1 MAGGDNIEGGKQVVS
16 ALHSIPFG
24 NIIGGPLAA
33 CVHAQAEA
41 SQTTLNF
48 IRGFTMADSGIDVDG
63 AEPVT
68 VTFSFVMN
76 GVPTLMTLPLMTL
89 VPIPYMRI
97 EHVNLSFT
105 ADITACS
112 NEKMEARYASEGYKR
127 TEENEKSVSVQSKM
141 GIHVRATT
149 SDMPSGMARML
160 DFFANNLIIQE
171 ALTAQEVS
179 DMRLEAARQRAIR
192 RNDEAEKARIEAQQA
207 QEKARREAQEKA
219 RREEQEKRQLHR
231 QIALLIR
238 DLKYKKET
246 EEARRL
252 YEERQAKLAEA
263 AKEARNKRLEQLKES
278 AGRTSSLLGGK
289 VRPGGRGKGTT
300 LGVYVSQTVKEQ
312 VKELQEKLKH
322 QQEEEERQ
330 RQAEEAKKQE
340 AEKPSAPQDQS
351 AGSTSSATS
360 GRVYPNGKGSFMGD
374 SSGSSSTGSNTSTGS
389 SGRVYPNGKGAFM
402 DASSGS
408 SSTGSSTSSGTSGR
422 VYPNRRGTILDTP
435 NDSSSSS
442 TPTRAYPSGKGA
454 FMDSSSSSS
463 TSSGSSSATGSSSSS
478 STPTRAYPSGKG
490 AFMDSS
496 STSSTSP
503 GSSSATGS
511 SSSSSTPTR
520 AYPSGKGAFMD
531 SSNSSSTTGSS
542 SSGTSSGSSTV
553 GSSSSSSTPNRAYPK
568 GKGAYL
574 GASARS
580 YLAGMGAAAAPKAG
594 SDDKDA
600 KPTEPQQTDAQQVQ
614 AKKLAEQMRLQGKKI
629 MVGRNVRRKK

>member
-171 ALTAQEVS
+171 TLTAQEVS

-219 RREEQEKRQLHR
+219 RREEQEKRQLHQ

-300 LGVYVSQTVKEQ
+300 LGVYFSQTAKEQ
-312 VKELQEKLKH
+312 VKELQEKFKQ
-322 QQEEEERQ
+322 QQEEEERR

-340 AEKPSAPQDQS
+340 AEKPSAPHDQS
-351 AGSTSSATS
+351 AGSTSSATP
-360 GRVYPNGKGSFMGD
+360 GRVYPNGKGSFMG
-374 SSGSSSTGSNTSTGS
+374 
-389 SGRVYPNGKGAFM
+389 
-402 DASSGS
+402 ASSGS
-408 SSTGSSTSSGTSGR
+408 SSTGSSTSTGTPGRVYPNGKGSFMGASSGSSSTGSGTSSGTSGR
-422 VYPNRRGTILDTP
+422 AYPNRRGTILDTP
-435 NDSSSSS
+435 NDTSSSS
-442 TPTRAYPSGKGA
+442 TPTRAYPNGKGA
-454 FMDSSSSSS
+454 FMD
-463 TSSGSSSATGSSSSS
+463 T
-478 STPTRAYPSGKG
+478 
-490 AFMDSS
+490 
-496 STSSTSP
+496 
-503 GSSSATGS
+503 
-511 SSSSSTPTR
+511 
-520 AYPSGKGAFMD
+520 
-531 SSNSSSTTGSS
+531 SNSSSTASS
-542 SSGTSSGSSTV
+542 SSP
-553 GSSSSSSTPNRAYPK
+553 SSTPTRAYPK

-600 KPTEPQQTDAQQVQ
+600 KPAESQQSESRPTRAQ
-614 AKKLAEQMRLQGKKI
+614 LLRGQMPSLGKKAI
-629 MVGRNVRRKK
+629 NIRSLRKKK

>member
-97 EHVNLSFT
+97 EHINLSFT

-171 ALTAQEVS
+171 TLTAQEVS

-252 YEERQAKLAEA
+252 DEERQAKLAEA

-322 QQEEEERQ
+322 QQEEEERR

-340 AEKPSAPQDQS
+340 TEKPSTPQDQS
-351 AGSTSSATS
+351 AGSTSSATPGRVYPNGKGSFMGASGGSSSTGSSTSTVSS

-374 SSGSSSTGSNTSTGS
+374 SSGSSSTGSG
-389 SGRVYPNGKGAFM
+389 
-402 DASSGS
+402 
-408 SSTGSSTSSGTSGR
+408 TSSGTSGR

-454 FMDSSSSSS
+454 FMDSSSTSS

-478 STPTRAYPSGKG
+478 STPT
-490 AFMDSS
+490 
-496 STSSTSP
+496 
-503 GSSSATGS
+503 
-511 SSSSSTPTR
+511 
-520 AYPSGKGAFMD
+520 
-531 SSNSSSTTGSS
+531 
-542 SSGTSSGSSTV
+542 
-553 GSSSSSSTPNRAYPK
+553 RAYPK

-594 SDDKDA
+594 SDDNDA
-600 KPTEPQQTDAQQVQ
+600 KTAESQQSESRPTRAQ
-614 AKKLAEQMRLQGKKI
+614 LLRGQMPSLGKKAI
-629 MVGRNVRRKK
+629 NIRSLRKKK

>member
-127 TEENEKSVSVQSKM
+127 TEESEKSVSVQSKM

-171 ALTAQEVS
+171 TLTAQEVS

-207 QEKARREAQEKA
+207 QEKARWEAQEKA
-219 RREEQEKRQLHR
+219 RREEQEKRQLHQ

-300 LGVYVSQTVKEQ
+300 LGVYASQTVKEQ
-312 VKELQEKLKH
+312 VKEFQEKFKQ
-322 QQEEEERQ
+322 QQEEEERR

-340 AEKPSAPQDQS
+340 AEKPSTPQDQS
-351 AGSTSSATS
+351 AGSTSSATP
-360 GRVYPNGKGSFMGD
+360 GRVYPNGKGSFMG
-374 SSGSSSTGSNTSTGS
+374 
-389 SGRVYPNGKGAFM
+389 
-402 DASSGS
+402 ASSGS

-422 VYPNRRGTILDTP
+422 AYPNRRGTILDTP
-435 NDSSSSS
+435 NDTSSSS
-442 TPTRAYPSGKGA
+442 TPTRAYPNGKGA
-454 FMDSSSSSS
+454 FMDTSNSSS
-463 TSSGSSSATGSSSSS
+463 TASSSSSS

-490 AFMDSS
+490 AFMD
-496 STSSTSP
+496 T
-503 GSSSATGS
+503 
-511 SSSSSTPTR
+511 
-520 AYPSGKGAFMD
+520 
-531 SSNSSSTTGSS
+531 SNSSSTTGSS

-600 KPTEPQQTDAQQVQ
+600 KPAESQQSESRPTRAQ
-614 AKKLAEQMRLQGKKI
+614 LLRGQMPSLGKKAI
-629 MVGRNVRRKK
+629 NIRSLRKKK

>member
-127 TEENEKSVSVQSKM
+127 TEESEKSVSVQSKM

-171 ALTAQEVS
+171 TLTAQEVS

-300 LGVYVSQTVKEQ
+300 LGVYASQTVKEQ

-322 QQEEEERQ
+322 QQEEEERR

-340 AEKPSAPQDQS
+340 TEKPSTPQDQS
-351 AGSTSSATS
+351 AGSTSSATP

-374 SSGSSSTGSNTSTGS
+374 
-389 SGRVYPNGKGAFM
+389 
-402 DASSGS
+402 SSGS

-454 FMDSSSSSS
+454 FMDSSSS
-463 TSSGSSSATGSSSSS
+463 
-478 STPTRAYPSGKG
+478 
-490 AFMDSS
+490 
-496 STSSTSP
+496 SSTSP

-553 GSSSSSSTPNRAYPK
+553 GSSSSSSTPTRAYPK

-600 KPTEPQQTDAQQVQ
+600 KPAESQQSESRPTRAQ
-614 AKKLAEQMRLQGKKI
+614 LLRGQMPSLGKKAI
-629 MVGRNVRRKK
+629 NIRSLRKKK

>member
-1 MAGGDNIEGGKQVVS
+1 MVS

-127 TEENEKSVSVQSKM
+127 TEESEKSVSVQSKM

-171 ALTAQEVS
+171 TLTAQEVS

-219 RREEQEKRQLHR
+219 RREEQEKRQLHQ

-300 LGVYVSQTVKEQ
+300 LGVYFSQTAKEQ
-312 VKELQEKLKH
+312 VKELQEKFKQ
-322 QQEEEERQ
+322 QQEEEERR
-330 RQAEEAKKQE
+330 RQVEEAKKQE

-351 AGSTSSATS
+351 AGSTSSATP
-360 GRVYPNGKGSFMGD
+360 GRVYPNGKGSFMG
-374 SSGSSSTGSNTSTGS
+374 
-389 SGRVYPNGKGAFM
+389 
-402 DASSGS
+402 ASSGS
-408 SSTGSSTSSGTSGR
+408 SSTGSSTLSGTSGR
-422 VYPNRRGTILDTP
+422 AYPNRRGTILDTP
-435 NDSSSSS
+435 NDTSSSS

-454 FMDSSSSSS
+454 FMDTSNSSS
-463 TSSGSSSATGSSSSS
+463 TASSSSSS

-490 AFMDSS
+490 AFMD
-496 STSSTSP
+496 T
-503 GSSSATGS
+503 
-511 SSSSSTPTR
+511 
-520 AYPSGKGAFMD
+520 
-531 SSNSSSTTGSS
+531 SNSSSTTGSS

-553 GSSSSSSTPNRAYPK
+553 GSSSPSSTPTRAYPK

-594 SDDKDA
+594 SDDKDT
-600 KPTEPQQTDAQQVQ
+600 KPAESQQSESRPTRAQ
-614 AKKLAEQMRLQGKKI
+614 LLRGQMPSLGKKAI
-629 MVGRNVRRKK
+629 NIRSLRKKK

>member
-171 ALTAQEVS
+171 TLTAQEVS

-246 EEARRL
+246 EE
-252 YEERQAKLAEA
+252 
-263 AKEARNKRLEQLKES
+263 
-278 AGRTSSLLGGK
+278 
-289 VRPGGRGKGTT
+289 
-300 LGVYVSQTVKEQ
+300 
-312 VKELQEKLKH
+312 
-322 QQEEEERQ
+322 
-330 RQAEEAKKQE
+330 
-340 AEKPSAPQDQS
+340 PSAPQDQS
-351 AGSTSSATS
+351 AGSTSSATP
-360 GRVYPNGKGSFMGD
+360 GRVYPNGKGSFMGA
-374 SSGSSSTGSNTSTGS
+374 SG
-389 SGRVYPNGKGAFM
+389 
-402 DASSGS
+402 GS
-408 SSTGSSTSSGTSGR
+408 SSTGSSTSTGTPGR
-422 VYPNRRGTILDTP
+422 V
-435 NDSSSSS
+435 
-442 TPTRAYPSGKGA
+442 
-454 FMDSSSSSS
+454 
-463 TSSGSSSATGSSSSS
+463 
-478 STPTRAYPSGKG
+478 
-490 AFMDSS
+490 
-496 STSSTSP
+496 
-503 GSSSATGS
+503 
-511 SSSSSTPTR
+511 
-520 AYPSGKGAFMD
+520 
-531 SSNSSSTTGSS
+531 
-542 SSGTSSGSSTV
+542 
-553 GSSSSSSTPNRAYPK
+553 
-568 GKGAYL
+568 
-574 GASARS
+574 
-580 YLAGMGAAAAPKAG
+580 
-594 SDDKDA
+594 
-600 KPTEPQQTDAQQVQ
+600 
-614 AKKLAEQMRLQGKKI
+614 
-629 MVGRNVRRKK
+629 

>member
-1 MAGGDNIEGGKQVVS
+1 MAGGDSKEGGKQVVS

-97 EHVNLSFT
+97 EHINLSFT

-127 TEENEKSVSVQSKM
+127 TEESEKSVSVQSKM

-171 ALTAQEVS
+171 TLTAQEVS

-219 RREEQEKRQLHR
+219 RREEQEKRQLHQ

-238 DLKYKKET
+238 DLKYKRET
-246 EEARRL
+246 EEA
-252 YEERQAKLAEA
+252 
-263 AKEARNKRLEQLKES
+263 
-278 AGRTSSLLGGK
+278 
-289 VRPGGRGKGTT
+289 
-300 LGVYVSQTVKEQ
+300 
-312 VKELQEKLKH
+312 
-322 QQEEEERQ
+322 
-330 RQAEEAKKQE
+330 
-340 AEKPSAPQDQS
+340 SAPQDQS
-351 AGSTSSATS
+351 AGSTSSATP

-374 SSGSSSTGSNTSTGS
+374 SSGSSSTGSSTSTGS
-389 SGRVYPNGKGAFM
+389 S
-402 DASSGS
+402 S
-408 SSTGSSTSSGTSGR
+408 R

-463 TSSGSSSATGSSSSS
+463 TS
-478 STPTRAYPSGKG
+478 
-490 AFMDSS
+490 
-496 STSSTSP
+496 P

-511 SSSSSTPTR
+511 SSSSSTPT
-520 AYPSGKGAFMD
+520 
-531 SSNSSSTTGSS
+531 
-542 SSGTSSGSSTV
+542 
-553 GSSSSSSTPNRAYPK
+553 RAYPK

-580 YLAGMGAAAAPKAG
+580 YLAGMGAAAASKAG

-600 KPTEPQQTDAQQVQ
+600 KPTESQQSESQPTRAQ
-614 AKKLAEQMRLQGKKI
+614 LLRGQMPSLGKKAI
-629 MVGRNVRRKK
+629 NIRSLRKKK

>member
-127 TEENEKSVSVQSKM
+127 TEESEKSVSVQSKM

-171 ALTAQEVS
+171 TLTAQEVS

-219 RREEQEKRQLHR
+219 CREEQEKRQLHQ

-322 QQEEEERQ
+322 QQEEEERR

-340 AEKPSAPQDQS
+340 TEKPSAPQDQS
-351 AGSTSSATS
+351 AGSTSSATP
-360 GRVYPNGKGSFMGD
+360 GRVYPNGKGSFMGT
-374 SSGSSSTGSNTSTGS
+374 SSGSSSTGSGTS
-389 SGRVYPNGKGAFM
+389 SGTPGRAYPNKRGTILDTPNDTSSSSTPTRAYPNGKGAFM
-402 DASSGS
+402 DTSNS
-408 SSTGSSTSSGTSGR
+408 SSTA
-422 VYPNRRGTILDTP
+422 
-435 NDSSSSS
+435 SSSSPSS
-442 TPTRAYPSGKGA
+442 TPNRAYPSGKGA
-454 FMDSSSSSS
+454 FMD
-463 TSSGSSSATGSSSSS
+463 T
-478 STPTRAYPSGKG
+478 
-490 AFMDSS
+490 
-496 STSSTSP
+496 
-503 GSSSATGS
+503 
-511 SSSSSTPTR
+511 
-520 AYPSGKGAFMD
+520 
-531 SSNSSSTTGSS
+531 SNSSSTMGSS
-542 SSGTSSGSSTV
+542 SSGTFSGSSTV
-553 GSSSSSSTPNRAYPK
+553 GSSSPSSTPTRAYPK

-594 SDDKDA
+594 SDNKDA
-600 KPTEPQQTDAQQVQ
+600 KPAESQQSESRPTRAQ
-614 AKKLAEQMRLQGKKI
+614 LLRGQMPSLGKKAI
-629 MVGRNVRRKK
+629 NIRSLRKKK

>member
-127 TEENEKSVSVQSKM
+127 TEESEKSVSVQSKM

-160 DFFANNLIIQE
+160 DFFANNLIVQE
-171 ALTAQEVS
+171 TLTAQEVS

-219 RREEQEKRQLHR
+219 RREEQEKRQLHQ

-300 LGVYVSQTVKEQ
+300 LGVYASQTAKEQ
-312 VKELQEKLKH
+312 VKELQEKFKQ
-322 QQEEEERQ
+322 QQEEEERR

-340 AEKPSAPQDQS
+340 AEKPSTPQDQS
-351 AGSTSSATS
+351 AGSTSSATP
-360 GRVYPNGKGSFMGD
+360 GRVYPNGKGSFMG
-374 SSGSSSTGSNTSTGS
+374 
-389 SGRVYPNGKGAFM
+389 
-402 DASSGS
+402 ASSGS

-422 VYPNRRGTILDTP
+422 AYPNRRGTILDTP
-435 NDSSSSS
+435 NDISPSS
-442 TPTRAYPSGKGA
+442 TPTRAYPNGKGA
-454 FMDSSSSSS
+454 FMD
-463 TSSGSSSATGSSSSS
+463 T
-478 STPTRAYPSGKG
+478 
-490 AFMDSS
+490 
-496 STSSTSP
+496 
-503 GSSSATGS
+503 
-511 SSSSSTPTR
+511 
-520 AYPSGKGAFMD
+520 
-531 SSNSSSTTGSS
+531 SNSSSTAS
-542 SSGTSSGSSTV
+542 
-553 GSSSSSSTPNRAYPK
+553 SSSSSSTPNRAYPK

-600 KPTEPQQTDAQQVQ
+600 KPAESQQSESRPTRAQ
-614 AKKLAEQMRLQGKKI
+614 LLRGQMPSLGKKAI
-629 MVGRNVRRKK
+629 NIRSLRKKK

>member
-127 TEENEKSVSVQSKM
+127 TEESEKSVSVQSKM

-171 ALTAQEVS
+171 TLTAQEVS

-207 QEKARREAQEKA
+207 QEKARWEAQEKA
-219 RREEQEKRQLHR
+219 RREEQEKRQLHQ

-300 LGVYVSQTVKEQ
+300 LGAYVSQTVKEQ
-312 VKELQEKLKH
+312 VQELQEKFKH
-322 QQEEEERQ
+322 QQEEEERR

-340 AEKPSAPQDQS
+340 AETPSAPQDQS
-351 AGSTSSATS
+351 AGSTSSATP
-360 GRVYPNGKGSFMGD
+360 GRVYPNGKGSFMG
-374 SSGSSSTGSNTSTGS
+374 
-389 SGRVYPNGKGAFM
+389 
-402 DASSGS
+402 ASSGS

-422 VYPNRRGTILDTP
+422 AYPNRRGTILDTP
-435 NDSSSSS
+435 NDTSSSS
-442 TPTRAYPSGKGA
+442 TPTRAYPNGKGA
-454 FMDSSSSSS
+454 FMDTSNSSSTASSSSSSS
-463 TSSGSSSATGSSSSS
+463 TS
-478 STPTRAYPSGKG
+478 TRAYPNGKG
-490 AFMDSS
+490 AFMD
-496 STSSTSP
+496 T
-503 GSSSATGS
+503 
-511 SSSSSTPTR
+511 
-520 AYPSGKGAFMD
+520 
-531 SSNSSSTTGSS
+531 SNSSSTTGSS

-600 KPTEPQQTDAQQVQ
+600 KPAESQQSESRPTRAQLQRG
-614 AKKLAEQMRLQGKKI
+614 QMPSLGKKAI
-629 MVGRNVRRKK
+629 NIRSLRKKK

>member
-1 MAGGDNIEGGKQVVS
+1 MAGGDNKEGGKQVVS

-68 VTFSFVMN
+68 VTFSFGMN

-97 EHVNLSFT
+97 EHINLSFT

-171 ALTAQEVS
+171 TLTAQEVS

-300 LGVYVSQTVKEQ
+300 LGVYASQTLKEQ

-340 AEKPSAPQDQS
+340 TEKPSAPQDQS

-360 GRVYPNGKGSFMGD
+360 GRAYPNGKGSFMG
-374 SSGSSSTGSNTSTGS
+374 
-389 SGRVYPNGKGAFM
+389 
-402 DASSGS
+402 ASSGS

-422 VYPNRRGTILDTP
+422 VYPNRRGTIMDTP
-435 NDSSSSS
+435 NDSSSSSTPTRAYPSGKGAFMDSSSTSSTSSGSSSTTGSSSSSS

-463 TSSGSSSATGSSSSS
+463 TSSGSSSTTGSSSSS
-478 STPTRAYPSGKG
+478 STPH
-490 AFMDSS
+490 
-496 STSSTSP
+496 
-503 GSSSATGS
+503 
-511 SSSSSTPTR
+511 
-520 AYPSGKGAFMD
+520 
-531 SSNSSSTTGSS
+531 
-542 SSGTSSGSSTV
+542 
-553 GSSSSSSTPNRAYPK
+553 RAYPK

-580 YLAGMGAAAAPKAG
+580 YLAGMGAAAASKAG

-600 KPTEPQQTDAQQVQ
+600 KPAESQQSESQPTRAQ
-614 AKKLAEQMRLQGKKI
+614 LLRGQMSSLGKKAI
-629 MVGRNVRRKK
+629 NIRSLRKKK

>member
-127 TEENEKSVSVQSKM
+127 TEESEKSVSVQSKM

-171 ALTAQEVS
+171 TLTAQEVS

-219 RREEQEKRQLHR
+219 RREEQEKRQLHQ

-252 YEERQAKLAEA
+252 YEERQAKLTEA

-300 LGVYVSQTVKEQ
+300 LGVYFSQTAKEQ
-312 VKELQEKLKH
+312 VKEFQEKLKH
-322 QQEEEERQ
+322 QQEEEERW

-351 AGSTSSATS
+351 AGSTSSATP
-360 GRVYPNGKGSFMGD
+360 GRVYPNGKGSFMG
-374 SSGSSSTGSNTSTGS
+374 
-389 SGRVYPNGKGAFM
+389 
-402 DASSGS
+402 ASSGS
-408 SSTGSSTSSGTSGR
+408 SSTGSSTLSGTSGR
-422 VYPNRRGTILDTP
+422 AYPNRRGTILDTP
-435 NDSSSSS
+435 NDTSSSS

-454 FMDSSSSSS
+454 FMDTSNSSS
-463 TSSGSSSATGSSSSS
+463 TASSSSSS
-478 STPTRAYPSGKG
+478 STPT
-490 AFMDSS
+490 
-496 STSSTSP
+496 
-503 GSSSATGS
+503 
-511 SSSSSTPTR
+511 
-520 AYPSGKGAFMD
+520 
-531 SSNSSSTTGSS
+531 
-542 SSGTSSGSSTV
+542 
-553 GSSSSSSTPNRAYPK
+553 RAYPK

-594 SDDKDA
+594 SDDKDT
-600 KPTEPQQTDAQQVQ
+600 KPAESQQSESRPTRAQ
-614 AKKLAEQMRLQGKKI
+614 LLRGQMPSLGKKAI
-629 MVGRNVRRKK
+629 NIRSLRKKK

>member
-105 ADITACS
+105 ADIMACS

-127 TEENEKSVSVQSKM
+127 TEESEKSVSVQSKM

-171 ALTAQEVS
+171 TLTAQEVS

-207 QEKARREAQEKA
+207 QQAQEKARREAQEKA
-219 RREEQEKRQLHR
+219 RREEQEKRQLHQ

-289 VRPGGRGKGTT
+289 VRPGGRGKGST

-322 QQEEEERQ
+322 QQEEEERR

-351 AGSTSSATS
+351 AGSTSSATP
-360 GRVYPNGKGSFMGD
+360 GRVYPNGKGSFMG
-374 SSGSSSTGSNTSTGS
+374 
-389 SGRVYPNGKGAFM
+389 
-402 DASSGS
+402 ASSGS
-408 SSTGSSTSSGTSGR
+408 SSTGSSTSSGTPGR
-422 VYPNRRGTILDTP
+422 AYPNRRGTILDTP
-435 NDSSSSS
+435 NDTSSSS
-442 TPTRAYPSGKGA
+442 TPTRAYPNGKGA
-454 FMDSSSSSS
+454 FMDTSNSSS
-463 TSSGSSSATGSSSSS
+463 TASSSSSS

-490 AFMDSS
+490 AFMD
-496 STSSTSP
+496 T
-503 GSSSATGS
+503 
-511 SSSSSTPTR
+511 
-520 AYPSGKGAFMD
+520 
-531 SSNSSSTTGSS
+531 SNSSSTTGSS

-600 KPTEPQQTDAQQVQ
+600 KPAESQQSESRPTRAQ
-614 AKKLAEQMRLQGKKI
+614 LLRGQMPSLGKKAI
-629 MVGRNVRRKK
+629 NIRSLRKKK

>member
-76 GVPTLMTLPLMTL
+76 GVPMLMTLPLMTL

-127 TEENEKSVSVQSKM
+127 TEESEKSVSVQSKM

-171 ALTAQEVS
+171 TLTAQEVS

-246 EEARRL
+246 EEA
-252 YEERQAKLAEA
+252 
-263 AKEARNKRLEQLKES
+263 
-278 AGRTSSLLGGK
+278 
-289 VRPGGRGKGTT
+289 
-300 LGVYVSQTVKEQ
+300 
-312 VKELQEKLKH
+312 
-322 QQEEEERQ
+322 
-330 RQAEEAKKQE
+330 
-340 AEKPSAPQDQS
+340 SAPQDQS
-351 AGSTSSATS
+351 AGSTSSATPGRVYPNGKGS
-360 GRVYPNGKGSFMGD
+360 FMGASGGSSSTGSSTSTGTPGRVYPNGKGSFMGD
-374 SSGSSSTGSNTSTGS
+374 SSGSSSTGSSTSTGSFSRVYPNGKGSFMGASGGSSSTGSSTSTGS
-389 SGRVYPNGKGAFM
+389 SGRVYPNGKGSYM
-402 DASSGS
+402 GASSGS
-408 SSTGSSTSSGTSGR
+408 SSTGSSTSTGSSGRVYPNGKGSFMGASGGSSSTGSSTSTGTSGR

-454 FMDSSSSSS
+454 FMDSSSTSSTSTGSSS
-463 TSSGSSSATGSSSSS
+463 TTGSSSSS
-478 STPTRAYPSGKG
+478 STPT
-490 AFMDSS
+490 
-496 STSSTSP
+496 
-503 GSSSATGS
+503 
-511 SSSSSTPTR
+511 
-520 AYPSGKGAFMD
+520 
-531 SSNSSSTTGSS
+531 
-542 SSGTSSGSSTV
+542 
-553 GSSSSSSTPNRAYPK
+553 RAYPK

-600 KPTEPQQTDAQQVQ
+600 KPAESLQSESRPTRAQ
-614 AKKLAEQMRLQGKKI
+614 LLRGQMPSLGKKAI
-629 MVGRNVRRKK
+629 NIRSLRKKK

>member
-171 ALTAQEVS
+171 TLTAQEVS

-246 EEARRL
+246 EEA
-252 YEERQAKLAEA
+252 
-263 AKEARNKRLEQLKES
+263 
-278 AGRTSSLLGGK
+278 
-289 VRPGGRGKGTT
+289 
-300 LGVYVSQTVKEQ
+300 
-312 VKELQEKLKH
+312 
-322 QQEEEERQ
+322 
-330 RQAEEAKKQE
+330 
-340 AEKPSAPQDQS
+340 SAPQDQS
-351 AGSTSSATS
+351 AGSTSSATPGRVYPNGKGSFMGASGGSPSTGSSTSTGTPGRVYPNGKGSFMGASGGSSSTGSSTSTVSSGRVYPNGKGSYMGASSGSSSTGSTSSATS

-374 SSGSSSTGSNTSTGS
+374 
-389 SGRVYPNGKGAFM
+389 
-402 DASSGS
+402 SSGS

-454 FMDSSSSSS
+454 FMDSSSTSS
-463 TSSGSSSATGSSSSS
+463 TSSGSSSTTGSSSSS
-478 STPTRAYPSGKG
+478 STPNRAYPSGN
-490 AFMDSS
+490 
-496 STSSTSP
+496 
-503 GSSSATGS
+503 
-511 SSSSSTPTR
+511 
-520 AYPSGKGAFMD
+520 GAFMD

-553 GSSSSSSTPNRAYPK
+553 GSSSSSSTPTRAYPK

-600 KPTEPQQTDAQQVQ
+600 KPAESQQSESRPTRAQ
-614 AKKLAEQMRLQGKKI
+614 LLRGQMPSLGKKAI
-629 MVGRNVRRKK
+629 NIRSLRKKK

>member
-127 TEENEKSVSVQSKM
+127 TEESEKSVSVQSKM

-171 ALTAQEVS
+171 TLTAQEVS

-207 QEKARREAQEKA
+207 QEKARWEAQEKA
-219 RREEQEKRQLHR
+219 RREEQEKRQLHQ

-300 LGVYVSQTVKEQ
+300 LGAYVSQTVKEQ
-312 VKELQEKLKH
+312 VKELQEKFKH
-322 QQEEEERQ
+322 QQEEEERR

-340 AEKPSAPQDQS
+340 AETPSAPQDQS
-351 AGSTSSATS
+351 AGSTSSATP
-360 GRVYPNGKGSFMGD
+360 GRVYPNGKGSFMG
-374 SSGSSSTGSNTSTGS
+374 
-389 SGRVYPNGKGAFM
+389 
-402 DASSGS
+402 ASSGS

-422 VYPNRRGTILDTP
+422 AYPNRRGTILDTP
-435 NDSSSSS
+435 NDISSSS
-442 TPTRAYPSGKGA
+442 TPTRAYPNGKGA
-454 FMDSSSSSS
+454 FMDTSNSSSTASSSSP
-463 TSSGSSSATGSSSSS
+463 S
-478 STPTRAYPSGKG
+478 STPNRAYPNGKG
-490 AFMDSS
+490 AFMD
-496 STSSTSP
+496 T
-503 GSSSATGS
+503 
-511 SSSSSTPTR
+511 
-520 AYPSGKGAFMD
+520 
-531 SSNSSSTTGSS
+531 SNSSSTTGSS

-553 GSSSSSSTPNRAYPK
+553 GSSSPSSTPTRAYPK

-600 KPTEPQQTDAQQVQ
+600 KPAESQQSASRPTRAQ
-614 AKKLAEQMRLQGKKI
+614 LLRGQMPSLGKKAI
-629 MVGRNVRRKK
+629 NIRSLRKKK

>member
-1 MAGGDNIEGGKQVVS
+1 MAGGDNREGGKQVVS

-171 ALTAQEVS
+171 TLTAQEVS

-252 YEERQAKLAEA
+252 YEERQTKLAEA

-300 LGVYVSQTVKEQ
+300 LGVYASQTVKEQ

-322 QQEEEERQ
+322 QQEEEKRR

-340 AEKPSAPQDQS
+340 AEKPSTPQDQS

-360 GRVYPNGKGSFMGD
+360 GRVYPNGKGSFM
-374 SSGSSSTGSNTSTGS
+374 
-389 SGRVYPNGKGAFM
+389 

-408 SSTGSSTSSGTSGR
+408 SSTGSSTPTGTSGR
-422 VYPNRRGTILDTP
+422 VYPNGKGAYMDASSDTAPSGTPGRVYP
-435 NDSSSSS
+435 NGKGAYMGASDSSSS
-442 TPTRAYPSGKGA
+442 TG
-454 FMDSSSSSS
+454 
-463 TSSGSSSATGSSSSS
+463 GSSSSG
-478 STPTRAYPSGKG
+478 TPNRAYPKG
-490 AFMDSS
+490 RGA
-496 STSSTSP
+496 
-503 GSSSATGS
+503 ATGVS
-511 SSSSSTPTR
+511 S
-520 AYPSGKGAFMD
+520 G
-531 SSNSSSTTGSS
+531 SSTTGSS
-542 SSGTSSGSSTV
+542 SSSG
-553 GSSSSSSTPNRAYPK
+553 TPNRAYPK
-568 GKGAYL
+568 GKGSLL
-574 GASARS
+574 GASGRV
-580 YLAGMGAAAAPKAG
+580 YPAGMRAVAAAQAG

-614 AKKLAEQMRLQGKKI
+614 AKKLVEQMRLQGKKI
-629 MVGRNVRRKK
+629 MAGRNVRRKK

>member
-127 TEENEKSVSVQSKM
+127 TEESEKSVSVQSKM

-171 ALTAQEVS
+171 TLTAQEVS

-219 RREEQEKRQLHR
+219 RREEQEKRQLHQ

-300 LGVYVSQTVKEQ
+300 LGVYFSQTAKEQ
-312 VKELQEKLKH
+312 VKELQEKFKQ
-322 QQEEEERQ
+322 QQEEEERR

-351 AGSTSSATS
+351 AGSTSSATP
-360 GRVYPNGKGSFMGD
+360 GRVYPNGKGSFMG
-374 SSGSSSTGSNTSTGS
+374 
-389 SGRVYPNGKGAFM
+389 
-402 DASSGS
+402 ASSGS

-422 VYPNRRGTILDTP
+422 AYPNRRGTILDTP
-435 NDSSSSS
+435 NDTSSSS
-442 TPTRAYPSGKGA
+442 TPTRAYPNGKGA
-454 FMDSSSSSS
+454 FMDTSNSSSTASSSSPSS
-463 TSSGSSSATGSSSSS
+463 TPNRAYPNGKGAFMDTSNSSSTASSSSSS
-478 STPTRAYPSGKG
+478 STPT
-490 AFMDSS
+490 
-496 STSSTSP
+496 
-503 GSSSATGS
+503 
-511 SSSSSTPTR
+511 
-520 AYPSGKGAFMD
+520 
-531 SSNSSSTTGSS
+531 
-542 SSGTSSGSSTV
+542 
-553 GSSSSSSTPNRAYPK
+553 RAYPK

-600 KPTEPQQTDAQQVQ
+600 KPTESQQSESRPTRTQ
-614 AKKLAEQMRLQGKKI
+614 LLRGQMPSLGKKAI
-629 MVGRNVRRKK
+629 NIRSLRKKK

>member
-97 EHVNLSFT
+97 EHINLSFT

-112 NEKMEARYASEGYKR
+112 NEKMKARYASEGYKR
-127 TEENEKSVSVQSKM
+127 TEESEKSVSVQSKM

-171 ALTAQEVS
+171 TLTAQEVS

-246 EEARRL
+246 EEA
-252 YEERQAKLAEA
+252 
-263 AKEARNKRLEQLKES
+263 
-278 AGRTSSLLGGK
+278 
-289 VRPGGRGKGTT
+289 
-300 LGVYVSQTVKEQ
+300 
-312 VKELQEKLKH
+312 
-322 QQEEEERQ
+322 
-330 RQAEEAKKQE
+330 
-340 AEKPSAPQDQS
+340 SAPQDQS
-351 AGSTSSATS
+351 AGSTSSATP
-360 GRVYPNGKGSFMGD
+360 GRVYPNGKGSFMGA
-374 SSGSSSTGSNTSTGS
+374 SG
-389 SGRVYPNGKGAFM
+389 
-402 DASSGS
+402 GS

-435 NDSSSSS
+435 NDTSSSS
-442 TPTRAYPSGKGA
+442 TPTRAYPNGKGA
-454 FMDSSSSSS
+454 FMD
-463 TSSGSSSATGSSSSS
+463 T
-478 STPTRAYPSGKG
+478 
-490 AFMDSS
+490 
-496 STSSTSP
+496 
-503 GSSSATGS
+503 
-511 SSSSSTPTR
+511 
-520 AYPSGKGAFMD
+520 
-531 SSNSSSTTGSS
+531 SNSSSTAS
-542 SSGTSSGSSTV
+542 
-553 GSSSSSSTPNRAYPK
+553 SSSSSSTPNRAYPK

-580 YLAGMGAAAAPKAG
+580 YLAGMGAAAASKAG
-594 SDDKDA
+594 SDGKDA

-614 AKKLAEQMRLQGKKI
+614 AKKLVEQMRLQGKKI

>member
-127 TEENEKSVSVQSKM
+127 TEESEKSVSVQSKM

-171 ALTAQEVS
+171 TLTAQEVS

-219 RREEQEKRQLHR
+219 RREEQEKRQLHQ

-289 VRPGGRGKGTT
+289 VRPGGRGKGST
-300 LGVYVSQTVKEQ
+300 LGVYVSQTVKASGEIQ
-312 VKELQEKLKH
+312 APARGGGTPAPGRGSQET
-322 QQEEEERQ
+322 E
-330 RQAEEAKKQE
+330 
-340 AEKPSAPQDQS
+340 
-351 AGSTSSATS
+351 
-360 GRVYPNGKGSFMGD
+360 GRKAI
-374 SSGSSSTGSNTSTGS
+374 GS
-389 SGRVYPNGKGAFM
+389 SGPVRWQHIVSHSRPCVSQWQGLLHGCFQWKFIYWQQHINGHLRPCI
-402 DASSGS
+402 S
-408 SSTGSSTSSGTSGR
+408 
-422 VYPNRRGTILDTP
+422 
-435 NDSSSSS
+435 
-442 TPTRAYPSGKGA
+442 
-454 FMDSSSSSS
+454 
-463 TSSGSSSATGSSSSS
+463 
-478 STPTRAYPSGKG
+478 
-490 AFMDSS
+490 
-496 STSSTSP
+496 
-503 GSSSATGS
+503 
-511 SSSSSTPTR
+511 
-520 AYPSGKGAFMD
+520 
-531 SSNSSSTTGSS
+531 
-542 SSGTSSGSSTV
+542 
-553 GSSSSSSTPNRAYPK
+553 
-568 GKGAYL
+568 
-574 GASARS
+574 
-580 YLAGMGAAAAPKAG
+580 
-594 SDDKDA
+594 
-600 KPTEPQQTDAQQVQ
+600 Q
-614 AKKLAEQMRLQGKKI
+614 
-629 MVGRNVRRKK
+629 

>member
-112 NEKMEARYASEGYKR
+112 DEKMEARYASEGYKR
-127 TEENEKSVSVQSKM
+127 TEESEKSVSVQSKM

-171 ALTAQEVS
+171 TLTAQEVS

-192 RNDEAEKARIEAQQA
+192 CNDEAEKARIEAQQA

-219 RREEQEKRQLHR
+219 RREEQEKRQLHQ

-322 QQEEEERQ
+322 QQEEEERR

-351 AGSTSSATS
+351 AGSTSSATP
-360 GRVYPNGKGSFMGD
+360 GRVYPNGKGSFMG
-374 SSGSSSTGSNTSTGS
+374 T
-389 SGRVYPNGKGAFM
+389 
-402 DASSGS
+402 SSGS
-408 SSTGSSTSSGTSGR
+408 SSTGSSTSTGTPGRVYPNGKGSFMGASSGSSSTDRSTSSGTPGR
-422 VYPNRRGTILDTP
+422 AYPNRRGTILDTP
-435 NDSSSSS
+435 SDTSSSS
-442 TPTRAYPSGKGA
+442 TPTRAYPNGKGA
-454 FMDSSSSSS
+454 FMD
-463 TSSGSSSATGSSSSS
+463 T
-478 STPTRAYPSGKG
+478 
-490 AFMDSS
+490 
-496 STSSTSP
+496 
-503 GSSSATGS
+503 
-511 SSSSSTPTR
+511 
-520 AYPSGKGAFMD
+520 
-531 SSNSSSTTGSS
+531 SNSSSTASS
-542 SSGTSSGSSTV
+542 SSP
-553 GSSSSSSTPNRAYPK
+553 SSTPTRAYPK

-600 KPTEPQQTDAQQVQ
+600 KPAESQQSESRPTRAQ
-614 AKKLAEQMRLQGKKI
+614 LLRGQMPSLGKKAI
-629 MVGRNVRRKK
+629 NIRSLRKKK

>member
-171 ALTAQEVS
+171 TLTAQEVS

-219 RREEQEKRQLHR
+219 RREEQEKRQLHQ

-300 LGVYVSQTVKEQ
+300 LGVYFSQTAKEQ
-312 VKELQEKLKH
+312 VKELQEKFKQ
-322 QQEEEERQ
+322 QQEEEERR

-340 AEKPSAPQDQS
+340 AEKPSAPHDQS
-351 AGSTSSATS
+351 AGSTSSATP
-360 GRVYPNGKGSFMGD
+360 GRVYPNGKGSFMG
-374 SSGSSSTGSNTSTGS
+374 
-389 SGRVYPNGKGAFM
+389 
-402 DASSGS
+402 ASSGS
-408 SSTGSSTSSGTSGR
+408 SSTGSSTSTGTPGRVYPNGKGSFMGASSGSSSTGSGTSSGTSGR
-422 VYPNRRGTILDTP
+422 AYPNRRGTILDTP
-435 NDSSSSS
+435 NDTSSSS
-442 TPTRAYPSGKGA
+442 TPTRAYPNGKGA
-454 FMDSSSSSS
+454 FMDTSNSSSTASSSSP
-463 TSSGSSSATGSSSSS
+463 S
-478 STPTRAYPSGKG
+478 STPTRAYPNGKG
-490 AFMDSS
+490 AFMD
-496 STSSTSP
+496 T
-503 GSSSATGS
+503 
-511 SSSSSTPTR
+511 
-520 AYPSGKGAFMD
+520 
-531 SSNSSSTTGSS
+531 SNSSSTASS
-542 SSGTSSGSSTV
+542 SSP
-553 GSSSSSSTPNRAYPK
+553 SSTPTRAYPK

-600 KPTEPQQTDAQQVQ
+600 KPAESQQSESRPTRAQ
-614 AKKLAEQMRLQGKKI
+614 LLRGQMPSLGKKAI
-629 MVGRNVRRKK
+629 NIRSLRKKK

>member
-127 TEENEKSVSVQSKM
+127 TEESEKSVSVQSKM

-171 ALTAQEVS
+171 TLTAQEVS

-219 RREEQEKRQLHR
+219 RREEQEKRQLHQ

-322 QQEEEERQ
+322 QQEEEERR

-351 AGSTSSATS
+351 AGSTSSATP
-360 GRVYPNGKGSFMGD
+360 GRVYPNGKGSFMGA
-374 SSGSSSTGSNTSTGS
+374 SNGSSTTGS
-389 SGRVYPNGKGAFM
+389 STSSGTPGRVYPNGKGSFM
-402 DASSGS
+402 GASSGS
-408 SSTGSSTSSGTSGR
+408 SSTGRSTSSGTPGR

-435 NDSSSSS
+435 NDTSSSS
-442 TPTRAYPSGKGA
+442 TPTRAYPNGKGA
-454 FMDSSSSSS
+454 FMD
-463 TSSGSSSATGSSSSS
+463 T
-478 STPTRAYPSGKG
+478 
-490 AFMDSS
+490 
-496 STSSTSP
+496 
-503 GSSSATGS
+503 
-511 SSSSSTPTR
+511 
-520 AYPSGKGAFMD
+520 
-531 SSNSSSTTGSS
+531 SNSSSTASS
-542 SSGTSSGSSTV
+542 SSP
-553 GSSSSSSTPNRAYPK
+553 SSTPNRAYPK

-600 KPTEPQQTDAQQVQ
+600 KPAESQQSESRPTRAQ
-614 AKKLAEQMRLQGKKI
+614 LLRGQMPSLGKKAI
-629 MVGRNVRRKK
+629 NIRSLRKKK

>member
-112 NEKMEARYASEGYKR
+112 DEKMEARYASEGYKR

-149 SDMPSGMARML
+149 SDMPSGMARIL

-171 ALTAQEVS
+171 TLTAQEVS

-219 RREEQEKRQLHR
+219 RREEQEKRQLHQ

-300 LGVYVSQTVKEQ
+300 LGVYFSQTAKEQ
-312 VKELQEKLKH
+312 VKELQEKFKQ
-322 QQEEEERQ
+322 QQEEEERR

-351 AGSTSSATS
+351 AGSTSSATP
-360 GRVYPNGKGSFMGD
+360 GRVYPNGKGSFMG
-374 SSGSSSTGSNTSTGS
+374 
-389 SGRVYPNGKGAFM
+389 
-402 DASSGS
+402 ASSGS
-408 SSTGSSTSSGTSGR
+408 SSTGSSTSSGTPGR
-422 VYPNRRGTILDTP
+422 AYPNRRGTILDTP
-435 NDSSSSS
+435 NDTSSSS
-442 TPTRAYPSGKGA
+442 TPTRAYPNGKGA
-454 FMDSSSSSS
+454 FMDTSNSSSTASSSSP
-463 TSSGSSSATGSSSSS
+463 S
-478 STPTRAYPSGKG
+478 STPTRAYPNGKG
-490 AFMDSS
+490 AFMD
-496 STSSTSP
+496 T
-503 GSSSATGS
+503 
-511 SSSSSTPTR
+511 
-520 AYPSGKGAFMD
+520 
-531 SSNSSSTTGSS
+531 SNSSSTASS
-542 SSGTSSGSSTV
+542 SSP
-553 GSSSSSSTPNRAYPK
+553 SSTPNRAYPK

-600 KPTEPQQTDAQQVQ
+600 KPAESQQSESRPTRAQ
-614 AKKLAEQMRLQGKKI
+614 LLRGQMPSLGKKAI
-629 MVGRNVRRKK
+629 NIRSLRKKK

>member
-127 TEENEKSVSVQSKM
+127 TEESEKSVSVQSKM

-160 DFFANNLIIQE
+160 DFFANNLIVQE
-171 ALTAQEVS
+171 TLTAQEVS

-219 RREEQEKRQLHR
+219 RREEQEKRQLHQ

-300 LGVYVSQTVKEQ
+300 LGVYFSQTAKEQ
-312 VKELQEKLKH
+312 VKELQEKFKQ
-322 QQEEEERQ
+322 QQEEEERR

-351 AGSTSSATS
+351 AGSTSSATP
-360 GRVYPNGKGSFMGD
+360 GRVYPNGKGSFMG
-374 SSGSSSTGSNTSTGS
+374 
-389 SGRVYPNGKGAFM
+389 
-402 DASSGS
+402 ASSGS
-408 SSTGSSTSSGTSGR
+408 SSTGSSTLSGTSGR
-422 VYPNRRGTILDTP
+422 AYPNRRGTILDTP
-435 NDSSSSS
+435 NDTSSSS

-454 FMDSSSSSS
+454 FMDTSNSSS
-463 TSSGSSSATGSSSSS
+463 TASSSSSS

-490 AFMDSS
+490 AFMD
-496 STSSTSP
+496 T
-503 GSSSATGS
+503 
-511 SSSSSTPTR
+511 
-520 AYPSGKGAFMD
+520 
-531 SSNSSSTTGSS
+531 SNSSSTTGSS

-553 GSSSSSSTPNRAYPK
+553 GSSSPSSTPTRAYPK

-594 SDDKDA
+594 SDDKDT
-600 KPTEPQQTDAQQVQ
+600 KPAESQQSESRPTRAQ
-614 AKKLAEQMRLQGKKI
+614 LLRGQMPSLGKKAI
-629 MVGRNVRRKK
+629 NIRSLRKKK

>member
-1 MAGGDNIEGGKQVVS
+1 MAGGDNIEGGKQMVS

-160 DFFANNLIIQE
+160 DFFANNLIVQE
-171 ALTAQEVS
+171 TLTAQEVS

-252 YEERQAKLAEA
+252 DEERQAKLAEA

-300 LGVYVSQTVKEQ
+300 LGVYASQTLKEQ

-322 QQEEEERQ
+322 QQEEEERR

-340 AEKPSAPQDQS
+340 AEKPSIPQDQS
-351 AGSTSSATS
+351 AGSTSSATP
-360 GRVYPNGKGSFMGD
+360 GRAYPNGKGS
-374 SSGSSSTGSNTSTGS
+374 
-389 SGRVYPNGKGAFM
+389 FM

-408 SSTGSSTSSGTSGR
+408 SSTGSSTSTGSPGRAYPNGKGSFMGASVGSSSTGSSTSTGSSSR
-422 VYPNRRGTILDTP
+422 VYPNRRGTIMDTP
-435 NDSSSSS
+435 NDSSSSSTPTRAYPSGKGAFMDSSSTSSTSSGSSSTTGSSSSSS

-463 TSSGSSSATGSSSSS
+463 TSSGSSSTTGSSSSS
-478 STPTRAYPSGKG
+478 STPH
-490 AFMDSS
+490 
-496 STSSTSP
+496 
-503 GSSSATGS
+503 
-511 SSSSSTPTR
+511 
-520 AYPSGKGAFMD
+520 
-531 SSNSSSTTGSS
+531 
-542 SSGTSSGSSTV
+542 
-553 GSSSSSSTPNRAYPK
+553 RAYPK

-580 YLAGMGAAAAPKAG
+580 YLAGMGAAAASKAG

-600 KPTEPQQTDAQQVQ
+600 KPAESQQTDAQQVQ
-614 AKKLAEQMRLQGKKI
+614 AKKLVEQMRLQGKKI

>member
-127 TEENEKSVSVQSKM
+127 TEESEKSVSVQSKM

-171 ALTAQEVS
+171 TLTAQEVS

-219 RREEQEKRQLHR
+219 RREEQEKRQLHQ

-300 LGVYVSQTVKEQ
+300 LGVYFSQTAKEQ
-312 VKELQEKLKH
+312 VKELQEKFKQ
-322 QQEEEERQ
+322 QQEEEERR

-351 AGSTSSATS
+351 AGSTSSATP
-360 GRVYPNGKGSFMGD
+360 GRVYPNGKGSFMG
-374 SSGSSSTGSNTSTGS
+374 
-389 SGRVYPNGKGAFM
+389 
-402 DASSGS
+402 ASSGS
-408 SSTGSSTSSGTSGR
+408 SSTGSSTSTGTPGRVYPNGKGSFMGASSGSSSTGSGTSSGTSGR
-422 VYPNRRGTILDTP
+422 AYPNRRGTILDTP
-435 NDSSSSS
+435 NDTSSSS
-442 TPTRAYPSGKGA
+442 TPTRAYPNGKGA
-454 FMDSSSSSS
+454 FMD
-463 TSSGSSSATGSSSSS
+463 T
-478 STPTRAYPSGKG
+478 
-490 AFMDSS
+490 
-496 STSSTSP
+496 
-503 GSSSATGS
+503 
-511 SSSSSTPTR
+511 
-520 AYPSGKGAFMD
+520 
-531 SSNSSSTTGSS
+531 SNSSSTASS
-542 SSGTSSGSSTV
+542 SSP
-553 GSSSSSSTPNRAYPK
+553 SSTPNRAYPK

-600 KPTEPQQTDAQQVQ
+600 KTAESQQSESRPTRAQ
-614 AKKLAEQMRLQGKKI
+614 LLRGQMPSLGKKAI
-629 MVGRNVRRKK
+629 NIRSLRKKK

>member
-127 TEENEKSVSVQSKM
+127 TEESEKSVSVQSKM

-171 ALTAQEVS
+171 TLTAQEVS

-246 EEARRL
+246 EE
-252 YEERQAKLAEA
+252 
-263 AKEARNKRLEQLKES
+263 
-278 AGRTSSLLGGK
+278 
-289 VRPGGRGKGTT
+289 
-300 LGVYVSQTVKEQ
+300 
-312 VKELQEKLKH
+312 
-322 QQEEEERQ
+322 
-330 RQAEEAKKQE
+330 
-340 AEKPSAPQDQS
+340 PSAPQDQS
-351 AGSTSSATS
+351 AGSTSSATPGRVYPNGKGS
-360 GRVYPNGKGSFMGD
+360 FMGASGGSSSTGSSTSTGTPGRVYPNGKGSFMGD
-374 SSGSSSTGSNTSTGS
+374 SSGSSSTGSSTSTGSSSRVYPNGKGSFMGASGGSSSTGSSTSTVS
-389 SGRVYPNGKGAFM
+389 SGRVYPNGKGSYMGASSGSSSTGSTSSATSGRVYPNGKGSFM
-402 DASSGS
+402 GASSGS
-408 SSTGSSTSSGTSGR
+408 SSTGSSTPTGTSGR
-422 VYPNRRGTILDTP
+422 VYPNRRGTIQDTP
-435 NDSSSSS
+435 ND
-442 TPTRAYPSGKGA
+442 T
-454 FMDSSSSSS
+454 
-463 TSSGSSSATGSSSSS
+463 
-478 STPTRAYPSGKG
+478 
-490 AFMDSS
+490 
-496 STSSTSP
+496 
-503 GSSSATGS
+503 
-511 SSSSSTPTR
+511 SSSSTPTR

-553 GSSSSSSTPNRAYPK
+553 GSSSSSSTPTRAYPK

-600 KPTEPQQTDAQQVQ
+600 KPAESQQSESRPTRAQ
-614 AKKLAEQMRLQGKKI
+614 LLRGQMPSLGKKAI
-629 MVGRNVRRKK
+629 NIRSLRKKK

>member
-127 TEENEKSVSVQSKM
+127 TEESEKSVSVQSKM

-171 ALTAQEVS
+171 TLTAQEVS

-252 YEERQAKLAEA
+252 DEERQAKLAEA

-278 AGRTSSLLGGK
+278 AGRPSSLLGGK

-300 LGVYVSQTVKEQ
+300 LGVYASQTLKEQ

-322 QQEEEERQ
+322 QQEEEERR

-340 AEKPSAPQDQS
+340 TEKPSAPQDQS
-351 AGSTSSATS
+351 AGSTSSATP
-360 GRVYPNGKGSFMGD
+360 GRAYPNGKGSFMG
-374 SSGSSSTGSNTSTGS
+374 
-389 SGRVYPNGKGAFM
+389 
-402 DASSGS
+402 ASSGS
-408 SSTGSSTSSGTSGR
+408 SSTGSGTSSGTSGR

-454 FMDSSSSSS
+454 FMDSSSTSSTSSGSSSTTGSSSSSSTPTRAYPKGKGAFMDSSSSSS
-463 TSSGSSSATGSSSSS
+463 TSSGSSSATGSSS
-478 STPTRAYPSGKG
+478 ASG
-490 AFMDSS
+490 
-496 STSSTSP
+496 
-503 GSSSATGS
+503 
-511 SSSSSTPTR
+511 TPTR

-553 GSSSSSSTPNRAYPK
+553 GSSSSSSTPHRAYPK

-580 YLAGMGAAAAPKAG
+580 YLAGMGAAAASKAG

-600 KPTEPQQTDAQQVQ
+600 KPAESQQSESQPTRAQ
-614 AKKLAEQMRLQGKKI
+614 LLRGQMPSLGKKAI
-629 MVGRNVRRKK
+629 NIRSLRKKK

>member
-89 VPIPYMRI
+89 VSIPYMRI

-105 ADITACS
+105 ADIMACS

-127 TEENEKSVSVQSKM
+127 TEESEKSVSVQSKM

-171 ALTAQEVS
+171 TLTAQEVS

-219 RREEQEKRQLHR
+219 RREEQEKRQLHQ

-263 AKEARNKRLEQLKES
+263 AKEARNKRLEQQKES

-300 LGVYVSQTVKEQ
+300 LGVYFSQTAKEQ
-312 VKELQEKLKH
+312 VKELQEKFKQ
-322 QQEEEERQ
+322 QQEEEERR

-351 AGSTSSATS
+351 AGSTSSATP
-360 GRVYPNGKGSFMGD
+360 GRVYPNGKGSFMG
-374 SSGSSSTGSNTSTGS
+374 
-389 SGRVYPNGKGAFM
+389 
-402 DASSGS
+402 ASSGS
-408 SSTGSSTSSGTSGR
+408 SSTGSSTSSGTPGR
-422 VYPNRRGTILDTP
+422 VYPNGKGSFMGASSGSSSTGRSTSSGTPGRAYPNRRGTILDTP
-435 NDSSSSS
+435 NDTSSSS
-442 TPTRAYPSGKGA
+442 TPTRAYPNGKGA
-454 FMDSSSSSS
+454 FMDTSNSSS
-463 TSSGSSSATGSSSSS
+463 TASSSSSS
-478 STPTRAYPSGKG
+478 STPT
-490 AFMDSS
+490 
-496 STSSTSP
+496 
-503 GSSSATGS
+503 
-511 SSSSSTPTR
+511 
-520 AYPSGKGAFMD
+520 
-531 SSNSSSTTGSS
+531 
-542 SSGTSSGSSTV
+542 
-553 GSSSSSSTPNRAYPK
+553 RAYPK

-600 KPTEPQQTDAQQVQ
+600 KPAESQQSASRPTRAQ
-614 AKKLAEQMRLQGKKI
+614 LLRGQMPSLGKKAI
-629 MVGRNVRRKK
+629 NIRSLRKKK

>member
-171 ALTAQEVS
+171 TLTAQEVS

-238 DLKYKKET
+238 DLKYKKEA

-252 YEERQAKLAEA
+252 DEERQAKLAEA

-300 LGVYVSQTVKEQ
+300 LGVYASQTLKEQ

-322 QQEEEERQ
+322 QQEEEERR

-340 AEKPSAPQDQS
+340 TEKPSAPQDQS

-360 GRVYPNGKGSFMGD
+360 GRAYPNGKGSFMG
-374 SSGSSSTGSNTSTGS
+374 
-389 SGRVYPNGKGAFM
+389 
-402 DASSGS
+402 ASSGS
-408 SSTGSSTSSGTSGR
+408 PSTGSSTSSGTSGRVYPNGKGSFMDASSGSPSTGSSTSTGSSSR

-454 FMDSSSSSS
+454 FMDSSSTSS
-463 TSSGSSSATGSSSSS
+463 TSSGSSSTTGSSSSS
-478 STPTRAYPSGKG
+478 STPTRAYPKGKG

-496 STSSTSP
+496 S
-503 GSSSATGS
+503 
-511 SSSSSTPTR
+511 
-520 AYPSGKGAFMD
+520 
-531 SSNSSSTTGSS
+531 SSSTTGSS

-553 GSSSSSSTPNRAYPK
+553 GSSSSSSTPHRAYPK

-580 YLAGMGAAAAPKAG
+580 YLAGMGAAAASKAG

-600 KPTEPQQTDAQQVQ
+600 KPAESQQSESQPTRAQ
-614 AKKLAEQMRLQGKKI
+614 LLRGQMPSLGKKAI
-629 MVGRNVRRKK
+629 NIRSLRKKK

>member
-127 TEENEKSVSVQSKM
+127 TEESEKSVSVQSKM

-171 ALTAQEVS
+171 TLTAQEVS

-219 RREEQEKRQLHR
+219 RREEQEKRQLHQ

-300 LGVYVSQTVKEQ
+300 QGVYFSQTAKEQ
-312 VKELQEKLKH
+312 VKELQEKFKQ
-322 QQEEEERQ
+322 QQEEEEHR

-340 AEKPSAPQDQS
+340 AEKPSTPQDQS
-351 AGSTSSATS
+351 AGSTSSATP
-360 GRVYPNGKGSFMGD
+360 GRVYPNGKGSFMG
-374 SSGSSSTGSNTSTGS
+374 
-389 SGRVYPNGKGAFM
+389 
-402 DASSGS
+402 ASSGS
-408 SSTGSSTSSGTSGR
+408 SSTGRSTSTGTSGR
-422 VYPNRRGTILDTP
+422 AYPNRRGTILDTP
-435 NDSSSSS
+435 NDTSSSS
-442 TPTRAYPSGKGA
+442 TPTRAYPNGKGA
-454 FMDSSSSSS
+454 FMDTSNSSS
-463 TSSGSSSATGSSSSS
+463 TASSSSSS
-478 STPTRAYPSGKG
+478 STPTRAYPNGKG
-490 AFMDSS
+490 AFMD
-496 STSSTSP
+496 T
-503 GSSSATGS
+503 
-511 SSSSSTPTR
+511 
-520 AYPSGKGAFMD
+520 
-531 SSNSSSTTGSS
+531 SNSSSTASS
-542 SSGTSSGSSTV
+542 SSP
-553 GSSSSSSTPNRAYPK
+553 SSTPTRAYPK

-600 KPTEPQQTDAQQVQ
+600 KPAESQQSESRPTRAQ
-614 AKKLAEQMRLQGKKI
+614 LLRGQMPSLGKKAI
-629 MVGRNVRRKK
+629 NIRSLRKKK

>member
-127 TEENEKSVSVQSKM
+127 TEESEKSVSVHSKM

-171 ALTAQEVS
+171 TLTAQEVS

-219 RREEQEKRQLHR
+219 RREEQEKRQLHQ

-300 LGVYVSQTVKEQ
+300 LGVYFSQTAKEQ
-312 VKELQEKLKH
+312 VKELQEKFKQ
-322 QQEEEERQ
+322 QQEEEERR

-340 AEKPSAPQDQS
+340 AEKPSTPQDQS
-351 AGSTSSATS
+351 AGSTSSATP
-360 GRVYPNGKGSFMGD
+360 GRVYPNGKGSFMG
-374 SSGSSSTGSNTSTGS
+374 
-389 SGRVYPNGKGAFM
+389 
-402 DASSGS
+402 ASSGS

-422 VYPNRRGTILDTP
+422 AYPNRRGTILDTP
-435 NDSSSSS
+435 NDTSSSS
-442 TPTRAYPSGKGA
+442 TPTRAYPNGKGA
-454 FMDSSSSSS
+454 FMDTSNSSS
-463 TSSGSSSATGSSSSS
+463 TASSSSSS

-490 AFMDSS
+490 AFMD
-496 STSSTSP
+496 T
-503 GSSSATGS
+503 
-511 SSSSSTPTR
+511 
-520 AYPSGKGAFMD
+520 
-531 SSNSSSTTGSS
+531 SNSSSTTGSS

-600 KPTEPQQTDAQQVQ
+600 KPAESQQSESRPTRAQ
-614 AKKLAEQMRLQGKKI
+614 LLRGQMPSLGKKAI
-629 MVGRNVRRKK
+629 NIRSLRKKK

>member
-127 TEENEKSVSVQSKM
+127 TEESEKSVSVQSKM

-171 ALTAQEVS
+171 TLTAQEVS

-252 YEERQAKLAEA
+252 DEERQAKLAEA

-340 AEKPSAPQDQS
+340 TEKPSAPQDQS

-360 GRVYPNGKGSFMGD
+360 GRVYPNGKGSFMGA
-374 SSGSSSTGSNTSTGS
+374 SGGSSSTGSSTSTGS
-389 SGRVYPNGKGAFM
+389 SGRVYPNGKGSFM

-408 SSTGSSTSSGTSGR
+408 PSTGSSTSTGSPGR
-422 VYPNRRGTILDTP
+422 AYPNRRGTILDTP

-454 FMDSSSSSS
+454 FMDSSS
-463 TSSGSSSATGSSSSS
+463 T
-478 STPTRAYPSGKG
+478 
-490 AFMDSS
+490 
-496 STSSTSP
+496 
-503 GSSSATGS
+503 
-511 SSSSSTPTR
+511 
-520 AYPSGKGAFMD
+520 
-531 SSNSSSTTGSS
+531 SSTTGSS

-553 GSSSSSSTPNRAYPK
+553 GSSSSSSTPHRAYPK

-600 KPTEPQQTDAQQVQ
+600 KPAESQQSESRPTRAQ
-614 AKKLAEQMRLQGKKI
+614 LLRGQMPSLGKKAI
-629 MVGRNVRRKK
+629 NIRSLRKKK

>member
-1 MAGGDNIEGGKQVVS
+1 MAGGDNKEGGKQVVS

-97 EHVNLSFT
+97 EHINLSFT

-171 ALTAQEVS
+171 TLTAQEVS

-252 YEERQAKLAEA
+252 DEERQAKLAEA

-278 AGRTSSLLGGK
+278 AERTSSLLGGK

-300 LGVYVSQTVKEQ
+300 LGVYASQTLKEQ
-312 VKELQEKLKH
+312 VKEFQEKLKH
-322 QQEEEERQ
+322 QQEKEERQ

-340 AEKPSAPQDQS
+340 TEKPSAPQDQS

-360 GRVYPNGKGSFMGD
+360 GRAYPNGKGS
-374 SSGSSSTGSNTSTGS
+374 
-389 SGRVYPNGKGAFM
+389 FM

-408 SSTGSSTSSGTSGR
+408 SSTGSSTSTGSPGR
-422 VYPNRRGTILDTP
+422 AYPNRRGTILDTP
-435 NDSSSSS
+435 NDTSSSSTPTRAYPNGKGAFMDTSNSSSTASSSSSSS
-442 TPTRAYPSGKGA
+442 TPNRAYPSGKGA
-454 FMDSSSSSS
+454 FMD
-463 TSSGSSSATGSSSSS
+463 T
-478 STPTRAYPSGKG
+478 
-490 AFMDSS
+490 
-496 STSSTSP
+496 
-503 GSSSATGS
+503 
-511 SSSSSTPTR
+511 
-520 AYPSGKGAFMD
+520 
-531 SSNSSSTTGSS
+531 SNSSSTTGSS

-600 KPTEPQQTDAQQVQ
+600 KPAEFQQSASRPTRAQ
-614 AKKLAEQMRLQGKKI
+614 LLRGQMPSLGKKAI
-629 MVGRNVRRKK
+629 NIRSLRKKK

>member
-127 TEENEKSVSVQSKM
+127 TEESEKSVSVQSKM

-171 ALTAQEVS
+171 TLTAQEVS

-231 QIALLIR
+231 QIAILIR

-246 EEARRL
+246 EEA
-252 YEERQAKLAEA
+252 
-263 AKEARNKRLEQLKES
+263 
-278 AGRTSSLLGGK
+278 
-289 VRPGGRGKGTT
+289 
-300 LGVYVSQTVKEQ
+300 
-312 VKELQEKLKH
+312 
-322 QQEEEERQ
+322 
-330 RQAEEAKKQE
+330 
-340 AEKPSAPQDQS
+340 SAPQDQS
-351 AGSTSSATS
+351 AGSTSSATP
-360 GRVYPNGKGSFMGD
+360 GRVYPNGKGSFMGASGGSSSTGSSTSTGTPGRVYPNGKGSFMGASGGSSSTGSSTSTVSSGRVYPNGKGSYMGA
-374 SSGSSSTGSNTSTGS
+374 SSGSSSTGSSTSTGS
-389 SGRVYPNGKGAFM
+389 SGRVYPNGKGSFM
-402 DASSGS
+402 GASSGS
-408 SSTGSSTSSGTSGR
+408 SSTGSSTSTGTPGR
-422 VYPNRRGTILDTP
+422 VYPNRRGTILGTP

-454 FMDSSSSSS
+454 FMDSSSTSS

-496 STSSTSP
+496 S
-503 GSSSATGS
+503 
-511 SSSSSTPTR
+511 
-520 AYPSGKGAFMD
+520 
-531 SSNSSSTTGSS
+531 SSSTTGSS

-553 GSSSSSSTPNRAYPK
+553 GGSSSSSTPNRAYPK

-580 YLAGMGAAAAPKAG
+580 YLAGMGAAAASKAG

-614 AKKLAEQMRLQGKKI
+614 AKKLVEQMRLQGKKI
-629 MVGRNVRRKK
+629 MIGRNVRRKK

>member
-127 TEENEKSVSVQSKM
+127 TEESEKSVSVQSKM

-171 ALTAQEVS
+171 TLTAQEVS

-219 RREEQEKRQLHR
+219 RREEQEKRQLHQ

-300 LGVYVSQTVKEQ
+300 LGVYFSQTAKEQ

-322 QQEEEERQ
+322 QQEEEERR

-340 AEKPSAPQDQS
+340 AEKPSTPQDQS
-351 AGSTSSATS
+351 AGSTSSATP
-360 GRVYPNGKGSFMGD
+360 GRVYPNGKGSFMG
-374 SSGSSSTGSNTSTGS
+374 
-389 SGRVYPNGKGAFM
+389 
-402 DASSGS
+402 ASSGS
-408 SSTGSSTSSGTSGR
+408 SSTGRSTSTGTSGR
-422 VYPNRRGTILDTP
+422 AYPNRRGTILDTP
-435 NDSSSSS
+435 NDTSSSS
-442 TPTRAYPSGKGA
+442 TPTRAYPNGKGA
-454 FMDSSSSSS
+454 FMD
-463 TSSGSSSATGSSSSS
+463 T
-478 STPTRAYPSGKG
+478 
-490 AFMDSS
+490 
-496 STSSTSP
+496 
-503 GSSSATGS
+503 
-511 SSSSSTPTR
+511 
-520 AYPSGKGAFMD
+520 
-531 SSNSSSTTGSS
+531 SNSSSTAS
-542 SSGTSSGSSTV
+542 
-553 GSSSSSSTPNRAYPK
+553 SSSSSSTPNRAYPK

-594 SDDKDA
+594 SDDKDT
-600 KPTEPQQTDAQQVQ
+600 KPAESQQSESRPTRAQ
-614 AKKLAEQMRLQGKKI
+614 LLRGQMPSLGKKAI
-629 MVGRNVRRKK
+629 NIRSLRKKK